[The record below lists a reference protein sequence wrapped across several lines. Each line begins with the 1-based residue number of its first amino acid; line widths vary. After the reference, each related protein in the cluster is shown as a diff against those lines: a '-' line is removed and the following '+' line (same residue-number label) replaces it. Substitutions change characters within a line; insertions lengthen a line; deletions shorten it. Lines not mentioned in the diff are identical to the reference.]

1 MHRGIHRPLAL
12 RRSLAKVQLG
22 PLKPPES
29 GYAVITRDD
38 VLAARR
44 RINGYVRHTPLLRA
58 EAGARPLW
66 LKCEFLQH
74 TGVFK
79 ARGAFNRL
87 LTARERGE
95 LDPSAGV
102 VIASGGN
109 AGLANAYAAA
119 TLGVRATVFVPKT
132 SPTVK
137 IERIREYGA
146 DVQQI
151 GTEYAEATQAAMD
164 YADMRGALLSHAY
177 DQLEI
182 AAGAGTLAEE
192 MLEDEP
198 GIQTIVVA
206 VGGGGLYAGVATAA
220 GADVRIVAV
229 EPFSCPTLHA
239 ALDAGHPVDVSVS
252 GVAADSLGA
261 RRVGDIAFSV
271 ASRFSPVSVLV
282 DDDAIVSAR
291 LQLWRDYRIPAEHGA
306 AAAFAALSSAAY
318 QPVRGERV
326 AVVVCGANTDI
337 RTLEPE

>member
-1 MHRGIHRPLAL
+1 MM
-12 RRSLAKVQLG
+12 
-22 PLKPPES
+22 E
-29 GYAVITRDD
+29 AVITHDD

-44 RINGYVRHTPLLRA
+44 RISGYVRHTPLLRA
-58 EAGARPLW
+58 EIGTEPLW

-87 LTARERGE
+87 LAARERGE

-119 TLGVRATVFVPKT
+119 TLGVRATVFVPET
-132 SPTVK
+132 APMVK
-137 IERIREYGA
+137 IDRIREYGA
-146 DVQQI
+146 GVQQV
-151 GTEYAEATQAAMD
+151 GAEYAEAYEAAMD
-164 YADMRGALLSHAY
+164 YANTRGALLSHAY
-177 DQLEI
+177 DQLEV

-206 VGGGGLYAGVATAA
+206 VGGGGLYAGIAAAA
-220 GADVRIVAV
+220 GAKVRIVVV
-229 EPFSCPTLHA
+229 EPLSCPTLHA

-261 RRVGDIAFSV
+261 RRVGDIAFSI
-271 ASRFSPVSVLV
+271 ASRFTPASVLV
-282 DDDAIVSAR
+282 DDNAIVTAR

-306 AAAFAALSSAAY
+306 ATAFAALSSGAY
-318 QPVRGERV
+318 RPVRGERV